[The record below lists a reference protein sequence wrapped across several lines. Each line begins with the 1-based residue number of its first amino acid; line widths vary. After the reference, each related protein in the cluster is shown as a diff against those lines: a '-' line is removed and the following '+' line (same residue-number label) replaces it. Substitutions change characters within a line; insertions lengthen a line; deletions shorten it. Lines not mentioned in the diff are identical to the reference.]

1 MSNRVDNSTFPNETY
16 KETVLAPLFDASKET
31 FADYHFRVNLAHAI
45 MLTEQG
51 ILSEGQ
57 GKEILNALIEIEN
70 ALDIQALTYTGEVE
84 DYFFY
89 VEGELIKKLGGD
101 LAGRLHTGRSRNDID
116 HTIFKMHLLD
126 LSAVLLTELNQLIA
140 TLLRIAEEGKST
152 IILAY
157 THGQPAQPTTWGHY
171 LGAFIEILQRDV
183 DRITLAV
190 RTADLC
196 SMGAAAITTTGFNLN
211 RERMA
216 ELLGFSGPLE
226 NSYGCISSVDYVT
239 GIYSAMKVMFLNM
252 GRFIQDLAQRTGFET
267 GHIYVPNEF
276 VQISSIMPQKR
287 NPVPVEHMRLM
298 ASLSS
303 GHCDT
308 IINTM
313 HNTPFTDM
321 NDSETEVQRAGH
333 NAFKS
338 GTRLLRLLNEFMGAV
353 QIDEEKIENHINQ
366 SCATITEVAD
376 SIARIE
382 EISFREAHEIA
393 AAMARIVVDKNTSL
407 SEFDFAEFSSI
418 YKEHTGSE
426 TKLNAEQL
434 REIGSAGHFV
444 SVRNL
449 TGGPAIPAFEAS
461 LKKYTA
467 VAIQQ
472 SNQNVTFFERLLGAR
487 EMLGEQ
493 VEKLTGKGLVRKPD
507 NHKEGE

>member
-1 MSNRVDNSTFPNETY
+1 MTKLIDNSTFPNETY
-16 KETVLAPLFDASKET
+16 KDTVLAPLFDASKTT
-31 FADYHFRVNLAHAI
+31 FADYHFRVNLAHCV

-51 ILSEGQ
+51 ILTEAQ
-57 GKEILNALIEIEN
+57 GAEILTSLIEIEQN
-70 ALDIQALTYTGEVE
+70 LDLDTLIYTGEVE

-89 VEGELIKKLGGD
+89 VEGELIKRLGAD

-116 HTIFKMHLLD
+116 HTIFKMHLMD
-126 LSAVLLTELNQLIA
+126 LSAALLTDLNQVIS
-140 TLLRIAEEGKST
+140 TLLMAAENGKST

-183 DRITLAV
+183 DRITLA
-190 RTADLC
+190 RTASELC

-216 ELLGFSGPLE
+216 DLLGFAAPLE

-239 GIYSAMKVMFLNM
+239 GLYSAMKVMFLNM
-252 GRFIQDLAQRTGFET
+252 GRFIQDLAQRSAFEV

-287 NPVPVEHMRLM
+287 NPVPIEHMRLI
-298 ASLSS
+298 ASLSA

-321 NDSETEVQRAGH
+321 NDSETEVQSVGH
-333 NAFKS
+333 KGFES
-338 GTRLLRLLNEFMGAV
+338 GSRLLRLFNDFIGAV
-353 QIDEEKIENHINQ
+353 QINEEKVREDIGK

-382 EISFREAHEIA
+382 GVSFRIAHEIA
-393 AAMARIVVDKNTSL
+393 AVMAKRVTEGDTTL
-407 SEFDFAEFSSI
+407 EEFDHSEFMTVFNDLTGAQTTI
-418 YKEHTGSE
+418 DADKLKEIASP
-426 TKLNAEQL
+426 
-434 REIGSAGHFV
+434 GHFIA
-444 SVRNL
+444 VRNI

-461 LKKYTA
+461 LKKYTTT
-467 VAIQQ
+467 AINQ
-472 SNQNVTFFERLLGAR
+472 SNENVAFFERLITAR
-487 EMLGEQ
+487 ETLADTVKGVQ
-493 VEKLTGKGLVRKPD
+493 GGKRK
-507 NHKEGE
+507 

>member
-1 MSNRVDNSTFPNETY
+1 MTKLIDNSIFPNKTY
-16 KETVLAPLFDASKET
+16 KEKVLAPLFDASKKT
-31 FADYHFRVNLAHAI
+31 FADYHYRVNLAHCV

-51 ILSEGQ
+51 ILSTKEGA
-57 GKEILNALIEIEN
+57 KIIDALIKIEEELN
-70 ALDIQALTYTGEVE
+70 LEELVYTGAVE

-89 VEGELIKKLGGD
+89 VEDELIKRIGVD

-116 HTIFKMHLLD
+116 HTIFKMHLMA
-126 LSAVLLTELNQLIA
+126 LSAVLLEELAGLISS
-140 TLLRIAEEGKST
+140 LLTAAEKGKGT

-183 DRITLAV
+183 ERITVA
-190 RTADLC
+190 RSSSELC
-196 SMGAAAITTTGFNLN
+196 SMGAAAITTTGFNLD
-211 RERMA
+211 RKRMSD
-216 ELLGFSGPLE
+216 LLGFAAPLE

-239 GIYSAMKVMFLNM
+239 GLYSALKVMFLNM
-252 GRFIQDLAQRTGFET
+252 GRFIQDLAQRSAFEV

-287 NPVPVEHMRLM
+287 NPVPIEHMRLI

-333 NAFKS
+333 QAFES
-338 GTRLLRLLNEFMGAV
+338 GSRLLLLLTDFINVV
-353 QIDEEKIENHINQ
+353 QIDEEKVMKDIGK

-382 EISFREAHEIA
+382 GVSFKIAHEIA
-393 AAMARIVVDKNTSL
+393 GDMAKRVTADEITL
-407 SEFDFAEFSSI
+407 EDFV
-418 YKEHTGSE
+418 YKEFQDIYRDHTGME
-426 TKLNAEQL
+426 TNITIEKLK
-434 REIGSAGHFV
+434 EIGSPDYFIA
-444 SVRNL
+444 VRKII
-449 TGGPAIPAFEAS
+449 GGPALPAFEAS
-461 LKKYTA
+461 LEKYCNIA
-467 VAIQQ
+467 LKQ
-472 SNQNVTFFERLLGAR
+472 SDENLTFSRRLIFAR
-487 EMLGEQ
+487 ELLTAA
-493 VEKLTGKGLVRKPD
+493 VKKLRVK
-507 NHKEGE
+507 

>member
-1 MSNRVDNSTFPNETY
+1 MSKMTDNSTFPNETY
-16 KETVLAPLFDASKET
+16 METVLAPLFDASKET
-31 FADYHFRVNLAHAI
+31 FADYHFRVNLAHAV
-45 MLTEQG
+45 MLTEQS
-51 ILSEGQ
+51 ILSKDQ
-57 GKEILNALIEIEN
+57 GKQILDALIDIEN
-70 ALDIQALTYTGEVE
+70 SLNLEDLTYTGEVE

-89 VEGELIKKLGGD
+89 VEGELIKKLGSD

-140 TLLRIAEEGKST
+140 TLLQVAEGGKST

-190 RTADLC
+190 QTADLC
-196 SMGAAAITTTGFNLN
+196 SMGAAAITTTGFDLN

-216 ELLGFSGPLE
+216 ELLGFSAPLE

-239 GIYSAMKVMFLNM
+239 GLYAAMKVMFLNI
-252 GRFIQDLAQRTGFET
+252 GRFVQDLAQRTGFET
-267 GHIYVPNEF
+267 GHLYVPNEF

-287 NPVPVEHMRLM
+287 NPVPIEHMRLM
-298 ASLSS
+298 ASLSG

-333 NAFKS
+333 KAFES
-338 GTRLLRLLNEFMGAV
+338 GGRLLRLLNEFVAAV
-353 QIDEEKIENHINQ
+353 QVDEDRIADHIGK

-382 EISFREAHEIA
+382 QISFKSAHEIA
-393 AAMARIVVDKNTSL
+393 AAMSRSAIAQKIAL
-407 SEFDFAEFSSI
+407 EAFDFDDFSII
-418 YKEHTGSE
+418 YKQHTGTE
-426 TKLNAEQL
+426 TIITPEQL
-434 REIGSAGHFV
+434 ATIGSPGHFV

-449 TGGPAIPAFEAS
+449 TGGPAIPAFERS

-467 VAIQQ
+467 VAIEQ
-472 SNQNVTFFERLLGAR
+472 SNQNVAFFERLLGAR
-487 EMLGEQ
+487 ELLGDE
-493 VEKLTGKGLVRKPD
+493 VTKITGQGLLRKGD
-507 NHKEGE
+507 G

>member
-1 MSNRVDNSTFPNETY
+1 MSKFDDTSTFPNEVY
-16 KETVLAPLFDASKET
+16 KETVLAPLFDASKTT
-31 FADYHFRVNLAHAI
+31 FADYHFRVNLAHCI

-51 ILSEGQ
+51 ILNEEQ
-57 GKEILNALIEIEN
+57 GKAILNALVEIEQ
-70 ALDIQALTYTGEVE
+70 ALDLDTLTYTGEVE

-89 VEGELIKKLGGD
+89 VEGELVRKLGPD

-126 LSAVLLTELNQLIA
+126 VSAVLLTELNQLIA
-140 TLLRIAEEGKST
+140 TLLRIAEDGKST

-171 LGAFIEILQRDV
+171 LGAFIENLQRDV
-183 DRITLAV
+183 DRITLGLE
-190 RTADLC
+190 TADLC
-196 SMGAAAITTTGFNLN
+196 SMGAAAITTTGFDLS

-216 ELLGFSGPLE
+216 DLLGFSAPLE
-226 NSYGCISSVDYVT
+226 NSYGCISSVDYIT
-239 GIYSAMKVMFLNM
+239 GLYSALKVMFLGL
-252 GRFIQDLAQRTGFET
+252 GRFIQDLAQRTSFEA

-287 NPVPVEHMRLM
+287 NPVPIEHMRLL
-298 ASLSS
+298 ASLSI

-321 NDSETEVQRAGH
+321 NDSETEVQSAGH
-333 NAFKS
+333 RAFDTGS
-338 GTRLLRLLNEFMGAV
+338 RLLRLLNEFIGAIK
-353 QIDEEKIENHINQ
+353 IDEQKIAKHIGET
-366 SCATITEVAD
+366 CATITEVAD

-382 EISFREAHEIA
+382 GISFKQSHEIA
-393 AAMARIVVDKNTSL
+393 AAMARVVVAEKSSL
-407 SEFDFAEFSSI
+407 EAFNHDDFTTV

-426 TKLNAEQL
+426 TKIDAGTLAQ
-434 REIGSAGHFV
+434 IGSAGHFV
-444 SVRNL
+444 AVRKI

-467 VAIQQ
+467 TAIAQ
-472 SNQNVTFFERLLGAR
+472 SNHNVAFFERLLGAR
-487 EMLGEQ
+487 ERLGNRVQ
-493 VEKLTGKGLVRKPD
+493 DITGAPLSRDGGA
-507 NHKEGE
+507 NG